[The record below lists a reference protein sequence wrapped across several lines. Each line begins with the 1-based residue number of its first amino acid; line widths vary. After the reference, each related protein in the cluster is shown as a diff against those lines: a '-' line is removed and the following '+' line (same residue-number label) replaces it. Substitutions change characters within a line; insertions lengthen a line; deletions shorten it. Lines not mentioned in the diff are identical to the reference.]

1 MPFPYN
7 LQRPDDTY
15 TLGTKLDEIS
25 GINPMRGNSLACV
38 EDELRDIYEL
48 KNGKISN
55 HFSSGKKG
63 DSEDIVV
70 INNKAYILDA
80 AECTIYEYKDFKKSM
95 KKPIKHD
102 LKLKKD
108 FDPEGMC
115 HDKHTNCLLI
125 ACKGNPKKDSTVR
138 KVFMFDLKQQKRKNK
153 AYFSIDSKTL
163 LGKASRKTFNPSGI
177 AIHPRTRE
185 IYLIGTSSL
194 KMVVRLNKSG
204 DKVLNKKNIK
214 KNIYG
219 QPEGITF
226 SGQGDLFIS
235 SEAKDG
241 KKGKIFKFKEA

>member
-7 LQRPDDTY
+7 LQQPDDTY
-15 TLGTKLDEIS
+15 TLETKLDEIS
-25 GINPMRGNSLACV
+25 GINPMRGNCLACV

-55 HFSSGKKG
+55 HFSSGKNG

-80 AECTIYEYKDFKKSM
+80 VKCTIYEYKDFKKSM
-95 KKPIKHD
+95 KNPKKHN

-115 HDKHTNCLLI
+115 YDKYTNCLLI

-163 LGKASRKTFNPSGI
+163 MEKASKKTFNPSGI
-177 AIHPRTRE
+177 AIHPKTRE
-185 IYLIGTSSL
+185 IYLIGTRSL
-194 KMVVRLNKSG
+194 KMIIRLNKRG
-204 DKVLNKKNIK
+204 DKILNKEDIK
-214 KNIYG
+214 KNKYG